1 MPDLRPDNFDRLFY
15 PKNVAVIGASPKSA
29 GFLWGG
35 NTYIEGMIKCN
46 FPGKIFPV
54 HRSAE
59 SILGMQCYKSVLDIP
74 DDIDFAIFSIPQAA
88 VLNVM
93 QECVK
98 KRVKF
103 VHLFTAG
110 FSETGRKENIKVEQE
125 LVRIAK
131 EGGIRLVGPNCMG
144 IFCPEGGLSWSRS
157 LPSQIGSVGFVS
169 QSGQLAGHFTGT
181 GEHHGL
187 SFSKVISFGNAS
199 DLQCHDFLSYL
210 ATDDKTKIIGA
221 YIEGLKDGRAF
232 IEVAGKITR
241 KKPLVVWKGGQTEGG
256 SRATASHTASI
267 AGSTDIWNSLCRQL
281 GIISVNSLEEMVFTI
296 IGLQKLPLPKGT
308 RVAILGGAGGG
319 SVTMTDLA
327 EMEGLKVPHLSD
339 QTIGE
344 LQKFVPL
351 EGNSVKNPLD
361 MMITLFDKKNFIKTM
376 ELLRDDPNID
386 ALIFSQPVH
395 WSHQVGGRAFM
406 DMFIQMTYDG
416 MKALEK
422 PMVIALEQTHTLDGV
437 VIRREAFEKYN
448 SAGIATF
455 PSFQSAAQVVST
467 MSQYQNF
474 LNGQ

>member
-1 MPDLRPDNFDRLFY
+1 MSDDRPDNLDRLFY
-15 PKNVAVIGASPKSA
+15 PKNVAIIGASPKSV

-35 NTYIEGMIKCN
+35 NTFIEGMINCN

-59 SILGMQCYKSVLDIP
+59 SILGMRSYKSVLEIP
-74 DDIDFAIFSIPQAA
+74 EDIDFAIFSIPQSA
-88 VLNVM
+88 VLKVM
-93 QECVK
+93 QECVE
-98 KRVKF
+98 KRVRF

-110 FSETGRKENIKVEQE
+110 FSETGREENIRVEEE
-125 LVRIAK
+125 LVRLAK
-131 EGGIRLVGPNCMG
+131 KGGIRLVGPNCMG
-144 IFCPEGGLSWSRS
+144 IFCPEGGLAWSKS
-157 LPSQIGSVGFVS
+157 LPSKIGSVGFVS

-187 SFSKVISFGNAS
+187 SFSKVVSFGNAS

-210 ATDDKTKIIGA
+210 AADDKTEIIGA

-232 IEVAGKITR
+232 IEAARHITR

-256 SRATASHTASI
+256 ARATASHTASI
-267 AGSTDIWNSLCRQL
+267 AGSTDIWRSLCRQL

-296 IGLQKLPLPKGT
+296 IGLQKLPLPNGS

-319 SVTMTDLA
+319 SVTMTDVA
-327 EMEGLKVPHLSD
+327 ETEGLKVPRLSEK
-339 QTIGE
+339 TISALE
-344 LQKFVPL
+344 QFVPL

-361 MMITLFDKKNFIKTM
+361 MMITLLDKKNFLKTM

-422 PMVIALEQTHTLDGV
+422 PMIIALEQTHTLDGV
-437 VIRREAFEKYN
+437 VIRREVFEKYN
-448 SAGIATF
+448 AAGIATF
-455 PSFQSAAQVVST
+455 PSFQSAAQIVST
-467 MSQYQNF
+467 MSRYQVF
-474 LNGQ
+474 LNDH